1 MKNVHVIEVDFGTNP
16 KSAKET
22 LPRAKVKGWVSIAFW
37 GLRIYIVVMVALV
50 IYGFLRG
57 AL

>member
-1 MKNVHVIEVDFGTNP
+1 MKNAQIIEIDFSASP
-16 KSAKET
+16 KTAKET

-37 GLRIYIVVMVALV
+37 GLRIYIVVMVTLV